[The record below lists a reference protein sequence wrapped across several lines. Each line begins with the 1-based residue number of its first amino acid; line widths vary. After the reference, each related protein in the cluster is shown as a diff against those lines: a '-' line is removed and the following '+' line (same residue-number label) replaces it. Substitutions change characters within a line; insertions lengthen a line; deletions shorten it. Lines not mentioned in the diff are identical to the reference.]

1 MRLAGKVAIIIGAT
15 SGIGKASAT
24 LFSREGARVVCVGR
38 RRKEGEQIVAT
49 IREAGGDAIFS
60 RANVARSSEIRAMV
74 QEAIQA
80 YSKVDVLF
88 NNAGTFPDVAN
99 RFVAD
104 ISEDAWDQ
112 VLEVNLKG
120 VFLTSKY
127 VIPEMIRGGGGS
139 IINTSSMLSL
149 ISRPHRA
156 AYGASK
162 GGVNALTRAM
172 AIDLAS
178 AHIRVNCICPGL
190 IETEMVRGQLQKVR
204 EDLMEWNRLMAE
216 IPLGRTGIPEDV
228 AHTALFLASDE
239 SAWITGT
246 SISVDGGY
254 TAR

>member
-1 MRLAGKVAIIIGAT
+1 
-15 SGIGKASAT
+15 
-24 LFSREGARVVCVGR
+24 
-38 RRKEGEQIVAT
+38 
-49 IREAGGDAIFS
+49 
-60 RANVARSSEIRAMV
+60 
-74 QEAIQA
+74 
-80 YSKVDVLF
+80 
-88 NNAGTFPDVAN
+88 
-99 RFVAD
+99 VAD

-112 VLEVNLKG
+112 VLDVNLKG

-127 VIPEMIRGGGGS
+127 VIPEMIRGDGGS

-149 ISRPHRA
+149 ISRLHRA
-156 AYGASK
+156 AYVASK

-172 AIDLAS
+172 AIDLAP

-216 IPLGRTGIPEDV
+216 IPLGRIGKPEDV